1 MLRRV
6 DLDAYPLVPG
16 LGDMSRE
23 APDRVTLM
31 LADGREQLETV
42 AKVHGGQGRPM
53 TEEAICQKYATT
65 GGAPEVAEVILMG
78 PGDEKF
84 RLSGL

>member
-1 MLRRV
+1 MW
-6 DLDAYPLVPG
+6 AFTF
-16 LGDMSRE
+16 
-23 APDRVTLM
+23 RVTLM